1 MRGRIALLTPK
12 AFASP
17 ALPCEITEDY
27 RRRGTREIKCC
38 RGSCQLP
45 LQLINR
51 YFSLP
56 LRTTGEAAVSDV
68 ASASGLVSAGLFLS
82 PSLLL

>member
-1 MRGRIALLTPK
+1 MRGRIALLAPK

-17 ALPCEITEDY
+17 ALACEMTEDH

-45 LQLINR
+45 LQLITR

-56 LRTTGEAAVSDV
+56 LRTTGEAAVSDMSLV
-68 ASASGLVSAGLFLS
+68 SGLVSAG
-82 PSLLL
+82 P

>member
-1 MRGRIALLTPK
+1 MRERGALLTPK

-17 ALPCEITEDY
+17 ALACEMTEDQPQA
-27 RRRGTREIKCC
+27 RTREIKCC

-45 LQLINR
+45 LQLITR

-56 LRTTGEAAVSDV
+56 LPTRGEAAVSDV
-68 ASASGLVSAGLFLS
+68 ALVLGLVSAGS
-82 PSLLL
+82 